1 MVHYIRLLR
10 TPQTATSKKAIDV
23 SAVIAVTTDLGDA
36 LYPADVSLHVE
47 VVEAN
52 YPHDT
57 LCATSLEWKATSRA
71 LKFTVQCP
79 SKYLSRPALLH
90 VTTKETTDTLK
101 ALHIPQILDV
111 WSVEFSLSDKQRTEP
126 VVERRLWL
134 GNKSCV
140 RMTEETGDS
149 IARHIWFVNIFASKY
164 NPADLSRDAS
174 LGFLIY
180 FDKAMSQ
187 SSTVGTSAISEVMKN
202 TKVRRLKVLELG
214 AGCGIVGVAFAQL
227 VKCDMLLTDLEDAQE
242 ILGSN
247 IRLASLAA
255 GSTIQAQN
263 LDWETGL
270 DDSSNAN
277 FDLILVSD
285 CIYNPES
292 SLHLVKTLRQLAL
305 RAPHVLI
312 LVGFKRRHEADTI
325 FFERMQQTQFKVLES
340 INIPLPHQNTDHDP
354 DIPTAEFYTYK
365 LSIGTT

>member
-1 MVHYIRLLR
+1 MVHYIRFLR
-10 TPQTATSKKAIDV
+10 TPQTATSKKTIDV
-23 SAVIAVTTDLGDA
+23 SAVVAVTTDLGDS
-36 LYPADVSLHVE
+36 LFPADVSLVIE

-52 YPHDT
+52 HPHET
-57 LCATSLEWKATSRA
+57 LCTTSLEWKSTSRA
-71 LKFTVQCP
+71 LKFTIQCP
-79 SKYLSRPALLH
+79 GKYLSRPALLH
-90 VTTKETTDTLK
+90 VTTKETIDTFK
-101 ALHIPQILDV
+101 ALQIPKILDV
-111 WSVEFSLSDKQRTEP
+111 WSVEFALSDKQRTEP
-126 VVERRLWL
+126 VVERQLWL
-134 GNKSCV
+134 DNESRV
-140 RMTEETGDS
+140 RMKEETGDS
-149 IARHIWFVNIFASKY
+149 IARHIWFVMGFPTRYTLTDIF
-164 NPADLSRDAS
+164 RDAS

-180 FDKAMSQ
+180 FDKAMS
-187 SSTVGTSAISEVMKN
+187 STPPDGTLAMTEMMKS
-202 TKVRRLKVLELG
+202 TKVRRRKVLELG

-247 IRLASLAA
+247 IRLATLAA

-292 SLHLVKTLRQLAL
+292 SLHLVKTLRELAL

-325 FFERMQQTQFKVLES
+325 FFERMQDTQFEVVES
-340 INIPLPHQNTDHDP
+340 INIPLPHTNTDQDP
-354 DIPTAEFYTYK
+354 EPPTAEFYTYK
-365 LSIGTT
+365 LSMATT